1 MARTSKRDWLEAG
14 LRILATQGALA
25 LTIERL
31 TTALGLSKGSF
42 YHHFQGLPG
51 YKAALLAFVETEW
64 REQVA
69 RAAGHADSP
78 AAGMMRLFDVAVAE
92 TPELEIAF
100 RAWALQDEEVREVQ
114 ARMDRQRYDHIRALC
129 QQLLADDAQAL
140 TMSRLAQ
147 ALMIGGPQFQP
158 PLPLAA
164 RRALLDELLRLYD
177 VDTLTAGAHAV
188 AQCSTMQTGQAE
200 SELDEEVIHYAQ
212 L

>member
-14 LRILATQGALA
+14 LRILAKQGALA

-69 RAAGHADSP
+69 RATGHADSP

-92 TPELEIAF
+92 APDLEIAF

-114 ARMDRQRYDHIRALC
+114 ARMDRQRNDHIRALC
-129 QQLLADDAQAL
+129 RQLLADDAQAL

-158 PLPLAA
+158 PLSLAA

-177 VDTLTAGAHAV
+177 VETVAADAHDTMPTSSV
-188 AQCSTMQTGQAE
+188 STSPVG
-200 SELDEEVIHYAQ
+200 EVIHYAQ